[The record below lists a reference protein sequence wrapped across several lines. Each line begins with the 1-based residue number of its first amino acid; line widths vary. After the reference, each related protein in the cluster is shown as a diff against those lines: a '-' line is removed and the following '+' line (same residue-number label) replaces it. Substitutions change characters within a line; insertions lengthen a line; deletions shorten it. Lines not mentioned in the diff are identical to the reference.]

1 MVSRTQRKKKR
12 KWLYWV
18 GGIVLA
24 LILISGGVI
33 YYAYSQLDNALETM
47 HTPLE
52 RDPVRQ
58 KEVQETFKAKNPL
71 NILLLG
77 VDELSGDRGR
87 SDTIILMSLN
97 PRTDSMIMMSI
108 PRDTYVNIP
117 GRGMD
122 KINHAY
128 AFGGVDLAVQT
139 IEENFDIP
147 IHAYARVNMEGFK
160 QGIDAIGGV
169 TVNNTLAF
177 SSGSSTFEEG
187 PVHLNGDQALDYIR
201 MRKQDPR
208 GDFGRS

>member
-1 MVSRTQRKKKR
+1 MVSRMQRKKKR

-24 LILISGGVI
+24 LILIIGGVI

-52 RDPVRQ
+52 RAPERQ
-58 KEVQETFKAKNPL
+58 KEVQETFKAKDPL

-77 VDELSGDRGR
+77 VDERSGDRGR

-128 AFGGVDLAVQT
+128 AFGGVDL
-139 IEENFDIP
+139 
-147 IHAYARVNMEGFK
+147 
-160 QGIDAIGGV
+160 
-169 TVNNTLAF
+169 
-177 SSGSSTFEEG
+177 
-187 PVHLNGDQALDYIR
+187 
-201 MRKQDPR
+201 
-208 GDFGRS
+208 